1 MTTAIADGDQ
11 IIGCIAATEV
21 RQNLNCTPIV
31 VPNAPSLSSLFN
43 SVLHKA
49 GLKPE
54 DISVIEAHGTGT
66 QVGDPAEWESIR
78 NVLGGPRSRQGQQN
92 LVVGSVKGHIG
103 HTECTSGVAALI
115 KILLMMHAGKIPP
128 QASFTKLNPALHA
141 TAMDRMEISTTLKD
155 WNSDFRAALINNVS
169 VRFAVGRFLLT
180 HFTVWCLR
188 LKCFH
193 HCYAA
198 FQAAAK
204 HNRCNL
210 GDQWSSPFHIVRQ
223 RFAKHRP

>member
-1 MTTAIADGDQ
+1 MTSAIADGDQ

-31 VPNAPSLSSLFN
+31 VPNAPSLSTLFN
-43 SVLHKA
+43 GVLNRA

-78 NVLGGPRSRQGQQN
+78 NILGGPRSRQGQQN

-115 KILLMMHAGKIPP
+115 KILLMMNAGKIPP
-128 QASFTKLNPALHA
+128 QASFNKLNPALHA
-141 TAMDRMEISTTLKD
+141 TADDRMEISTTLRD
-155 WNSDFRAALINNVS
+155 WNSDFQAALINNVS
-169 VRFAVGRFLLT
+169 LFVA
-180 HFTVWCLR
+180 C
-188 LKCFH
+188 
-193 HCYAA
+193 
-198 FQAAAK
+198 
-204 HNRCNL
+204 
-210 GDQWSSPFHIVRQ
+210 
-223 RFAKHRP
+223 